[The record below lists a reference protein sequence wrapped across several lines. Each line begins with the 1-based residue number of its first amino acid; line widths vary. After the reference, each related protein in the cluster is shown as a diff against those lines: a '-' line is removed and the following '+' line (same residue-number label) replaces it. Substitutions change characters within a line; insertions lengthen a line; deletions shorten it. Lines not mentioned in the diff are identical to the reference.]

1 MSRAPGS
8 GPRYGT
14 RAPGLSGL
22 PALRNGTTARCQGS
36 AQENASASLLSV
48 HRSHVGAVTS
58 STRLLRSLRGRP
70 PTSGA
75 RSESVCDGPPEN
87 VVWKARSRGTT
98 PEADGASAVHQGC
111 GDKAARSPASG
122 PPRGP
127 GVLLQATLQGVG
139 CTGSRPSACP
149 RACPRRWL
157 SACGRRPC
165 LLRGQVRFSGDQW
178 TGAQAVSL
186 RQAAAAE
193 GGAEPQLATHPHSA
207 RDLRPL
213 PRSADR
219 GGRACKG
226 DSCGLEWAVE
236 FSHSHSEPAF
246 LSPFLEK
253 RGRRCRSARDAAAP
267 AASAFF
273 RPRAALP
280 ERAKFTPRS
289 PLNRSERLSRHFTAM
304 TVIR

>member
-1 MSRAPGS
+1 M
-8 GPRYGT
+8 
-14 RAPGLSGL
+14 
-22 PALRNGTTARCQGS
+22 
-36 AQENASASLLSV
+36 

-58 STRLLRSLRGRP
+58 STRLLRSLRGQP

-98 PEADGASAVHQGC
+98 PEADGASAVRQGC
-111 GDKAARSPASG
+111 GDEAARSPASG

-207 RDLRPL
+207 RDLHPL
-213 PRSADR
+213 PPSADR

-226 DSCGLEWAVE
+226 DSCGLEWAAG

>member
-1 MSRAPGS
+1 MHGASPSVTGLPRTWSGRHVREAPHLRPTEPLLCARAAGTRQP
-8 GPRYGT
+8 GPR
-14 RAPGLSGL
+14 PL
-22 PALRNGTTARCQGS
+22 
-36 AQENASASLLSV
+36 
-48 HRSHVGAVTS
+48 
-58 STRLLRSLRGRP
+58 
-70 PTSGA
+70 
-75 RSESVCDGPPEN
+75 GPP
-87 VVWKARSRGTT
+87 G
-98 PEADGASAVHQGC
+98 
-111 GDKAARSPASG
+111 
-122 PPRGP
+122 GP

-207 RDLRPL
+207 RDLHPL
-213 PRSADR
+213 PPSADR

-226 DSCGLEWAVE
+226 DSCGLEWAAG

-289 PLNRSERLSRHFTAM
+289 PLNRSERLSRHFTTM